1 MDQINKNDAVLGLAV
16 LGLLIAGCLLVLRP
30 FLTGLLWAIVLTFS
44 TWPMY
49 TRLKSRL
56 AGRAA
61 PAALL
66 MTVAVALVALAP
78 FVVATAA
85 LVDNIDALW
94 NAARRLAE
102 QGLPDP
108 PAWLSG
114 LPFVGHSA
122 DAYWRGL
129 AHNSGR
135 LLEEFKRLAPTLR
148 TALVAGGEAL
158 GVGLT
163 QIAVSVLFGYFLYRD
178 GEAVAARVQ
187 AAMSRLIGPR
197 ARRLLDI
204 AANTTVSVVYGILG
218 TALAQGLLAGVGFLI
233 AGVPGA
239 PLLGLAVFFL
249 SIVPVGPP
257 LIWIP
262 ASLWLLWQ
270 GSTGW
275 AIFLALWGLIVVSG
289 ADNVLKPMLISRG
302 SHMPFIMVFVGVLG
316 GALAFGFIGVFLGPT
331 LLAVGY
337 RLLLEWTPDVES
349 PDSGD
354 A

>member
-1 MDQINKNDAVLGLAV
+1 MNKNNDVIGLAV

-30 FLTGLLWAIVLTFS
+30 FLTGLLWAIILTYS
-44 TWPMY
+44 TWPMFR
-49 TRLKSRL
+49 RLKFRL
-56 AGRAA
+56 DGRAV

-66 MTVAVALVALAP
+66 MTLAVALVALVP
-78 FVVATAA
+78 FVIATVALA
-85 LVDNIDALW
+85 DNFDALW
-94 NAARRLAE
+94 NTARRLAE

-108 PAWLSG
+108 PPWLSG
-114 LPFVGHSA
+114 LPLVGHSA

-129 AHNSGR
+129 SHNSGR
-135 LLEEFKRLAPTLR
+135 LLEEFKRLAPALR
-148 TALVAGGEAL
+148 TALVASGEAL

-187 AAMSRLIGPR
+187 TTMLRLIGAR

-204 AANTTVSVVYGILG
+204 AGNTTVAVVYGILG
-218 TALAQGLLAGVGFLI
+218 TALAQGLLAGIGFLI

-239 PLLGLAVFFL
+239 SLLGLATFFL

-262 ASLWLLWQ
+262 ASLWLAWQ

-289 ADNVLKPMLISRG
+289 VDNVLKPMLISRG
-302 SHMPFIMVFVGVLG
+302 SHMPFVMVFVGVLG

-337 RLLLEWTPDVES
+337 RLLLEWTPETENA
-349 PDSGD
+349 DSG
-354 A
+354 AA